1 MGFTLVE
8 LLVVIAIIGILTA
21 ITVPAVQMARE
32 YARRTTCANNMRQL
46 AVATVDYESTNRKY
60 PSAFATWPRTGG
72 VSTQL
77 HPWSVALLPHLDQK
91 PMYDEIQSVG
101 LYNSM
106 QNGYVKVFNCA
117 SNPTARAQGAEIAYA
132 ANMGFPDQVAAGSG
146 PLDVFGTG
154 MFYDRS
160 IRGVQR
166 GGVVEMT
173 AVKVKDGLPHTIL
186 FGENTNLVA
195 SGVMWNFQNDVT
207 TNFSSTV
214 NCTYASNDAAS
225 GHPEFA
231 FGIVWF
237 PTQPANDYFGDNRL
251 ARFQDPAFSAN
262 PWLMLARPASWHGES
277 FNMAFADGRVETVSN
292 DLDYGIYCRM
302 MTPDGARSRTN
313 LMNQYTV
320 NGIIGDG
327 RVDDSLFA
335 D

>member
-1 MGFTLVE
+1 MTTKRWPSTARMGFTLVE

-117 SNPTARAQGAEIAYA
+117 FEPDRSGSRRRNHMRRTLV
-132 ANMGFPDQVAAGSG
+132 GFPDQVAAGSG

-186 FGENTNLVA
+186 FGENTNLV
-195 SGVMWNFQNDVT
+195 SVGCHV
-207 TNFSSTV
+207 
-214 NCTYASNDAAS
+214 
-225 GHPEFA
+225 EF
-231 FGIVWF
+231 
-237 PTQPANDYFGDNRL
+237 PK
-251 ARFQDPAFSAN
+251 
-262 PWLMLARPASWHGES
+262 
-277 FNMAFADGRVETVSN
+277 
-292 DLDYGIYCRM
+292 
-302 MTPDGARSRTN
+302 
-313 LMNQYTV
+313 
-320 NGIIGDG
+320 
-327 RVDDSLFA
+327 
-335 D
+335 